1 MRVLIKDKN
10 DNSCMVE
17 ATKICIEGNKVIVC
31 NSEESYYCE
40 DRKLLNEF
48 NTLIWNTM
56 DDKCINL
63 SKFKFKIRSLEQAF
77 NELANSAELSALAGI
92 NSIINAD

>member
-10 DNSCMVE
+10 DNACLIE
-17 ATKICIEGNKVIVC
+17 ATKVYIEGNKVVVC

-40 DRKLLNEF
+40 DRKLLEEF
-48 NTLIWNTM
+48 NTFIWNAQ

-63 SKFKFKIRSLEQAF
+63 YKFKFKLRSLEQAL
-77 NELANSAELSALAGI
+77 NELTNSEELSALAGI
-92 NSIINAD
+92 SSILNA

>member
-10 DNSCMVE
+10 DNLCMID
-17 ATKICIEGNKVIVC
+17 ATKIYIEGNNVIIS
-31 NSEESYYCE
+31 NSEESYYCG

-48 NTLIWNTM
+48 NTLIWNDM

-63 SKFKFKIRSLEQAF
+63 SKFKFKIRSIDQAF
-77 NELANSAELSALAGI
+77 NELANSSELSALAGI
-92 NSIINAD
+92 NSIINSD